1 VKAPA
6 PQILR
11 FLALG
16 GFAALVNWAVR
27 FPLSLVMPFPAAVAV
42 AYAIG
47 MSVGFSLYR
56 RHVFPGAGKPLAYQ
70 ATMFVTVNL
79 VTAMLVMAVAT
90 SLVAA
95 PFLEPLPLQMREG
108 LAHGV
113 AIGLGAV
120 VNFIGHKLL
129 TFVEVTPR

>member
-1 VKAPA
+1 MKAPA

-11 FLALG
+11 FLVLG

-56 RHVFPGAGKPLAYQ
+56 RYVFPGAGKPLAYQ

-90 SLVAA
+90 SLVTA

-120 VNFIGHKLL
+120 FNFIGHKLL
-129 TFVEVTPR
+129 TFVEVAPR

>member
-1 VKAPA
+1 MKAPA

-11 FLALG
+11 FLVLG

-79 VTAMLVMAVAT
+79 VTAVLVMAVAT
-90 SLVAA
+90 SLVTA

-120 VNFIGHKLL
+120 FNFIGHKLL
-129 TFVEVTPR
+129 TFVEVAPR

>member
-1 VKAPA
+1 MKAPA

-11 FLALG
+11 FLVLG
-16 GFAALVNWAVR
+16 GLAALVNWGVR
-27 FPLSLVMPFPAAVAV
+27 FPLSLVMPFPAAVAS
-42 AYAIG
+42 AYVIG

-70 ATMFVTVNL
+70 AAMFVTVNL
-79 VTAMLVMAVAT
+79 VTAVLVMAVAT
-90 SLVAA
+90 SLVTA

-120 VNFIGHKLL
+120 FNFIGHKLL

>member
-1 VKAPA
+1 MKAPA
-6 PQILR
+6 PQVLR
-11 FLALG
+11 FLILG

-47 MSVGFSLYR
+47 MTVGFSLYR
-56 RHVFPGAGKPLAYQ
+56 RYVFPGAGKPLTYQ

-79 VTAMLVMAVAT
+79 VTAVLVMTVAT
-90 SLVAA
+90 TLVSA

-108 LAHGV
+108 LAHGF
-113 AIGLGAV
+113 AIGLGAAF
-120 VNFIGHKLL
+120 NFVGHKLL